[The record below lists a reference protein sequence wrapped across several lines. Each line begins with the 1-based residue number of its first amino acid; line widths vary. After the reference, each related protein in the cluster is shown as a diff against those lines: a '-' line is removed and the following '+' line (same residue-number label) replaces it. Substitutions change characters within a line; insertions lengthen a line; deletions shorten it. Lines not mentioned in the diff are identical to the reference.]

1 MKNRDFDS
9 FSILKFKKG
18 YQSEGIATTIVVVSD
33 EYFESPVPTQKPT
46 QTSGK
51 GVIFAFG
58 MIAVLTVV
66 SLVQLHRSI
75 KVTPVNPEITQQT
88 THYKSINHFKI

>member
-1 MKNRDFDS
+1 M
-9 FSILKFKKG
+9 
-18 YQSEGIATTIVVVSD
+18 TTVAVVSD
-33 EYFESPVPTQKPT
+33 EYFESSVLPQTQT

-66 SLVQLHRSI
+66 SWVQLHRSI
-75 KVTPVNPEITQQT
+75 KVTPVDSEITQQ
-88 THYKSINHFKI
+88 SINYQS